1 MNFLFRKLFR
11 NTIPPAKEGDFLVRM
26 VSGSAYQV
34 FLDGQFRKLS
44 NFEKQSQIEK
54 DRIFNELVVTALILL
69 VSAIRDNLPRIE
81 RERQEFWQTVYE
93 KIPDIFIDWLNDLKV
108 EKNYVDIWRK
118 LIDMRWEEYQEKQS
132 LTRGIWIEELIKNQD
147 SEKFNDAAVRVET
160 LTVSSMLHITRGKA
174 QRDDPLRKH
183 LRTWLAVL
191 NNKLEERIGW

>member
-1 MNFLFRKLFR
+1 
-11 NTIPPAKEGDFLVRM
+11 
-26 VSGSAYQV
+26 
-34 FLDGQFRKLS
+34 
-44 NFEKQSQIEK
+44 
-54 DRIFNELVVTALILL
+54 L

-93 KIPDIFIDWLNDLKV
+93 KIPDIFIDWLNELKV

-174 QRDDPLRKH
+174 QRDDPLRPY

>member
-11 NTIPPAKEGDFLVRM
+11 NTISPAKEGDFLVRM

-69 VSAIRDNLPRIE
+69 ISVIRDNFPRIE
-81 RERQEFWQTVYE
+81 KGRQVFWQTVYE
-93 KIPDIFIDWLNDLKV
+93 KIPDIFIDWLNELKI
-108 EKNYVDIWRK
+108 ERNYVDIWRK
-118 LIDMRWEEYQEKQS
+118 LIDMRLEEYQEKQS

-160 LTVSSMLHITRGKA
+160 LTVSSMLHVTRGRAK
-174 QRDDPLRKH
+174 RDDSLRRH